1 MELKSVM
8 NSPGLWIA
16 SSFMVI
22 VILMQSALFLKKAL
36 AAAKE
41 LNMSRERYMAGIRSA
56 AVTSIGPSLGPV
68 IVLVALI
75 ALIGAPST
83 WLSLCNIG
91 AARTE
96 LAVATMGA
104 RAAGVDIQSVD
115 FGLLAFSYALWAIA
129 LNNTGWMAM
138 SLLTTSRMASI
149 IKTVNKKYDPQ
160 YVKVLMGS
168 TVVGLFAALV
178 APAVVNSK
186 MVIHKGNLIA
196 AVASVIS
203 MLVIS
208 KVIAKYIPKMQE
220 LSLGISMIIGM
231 LAATALK

>member
-1 MELKSVM
+1 
-8 NSPGLWIA
+8 
-16 SSFMVI
+16 
-22 VILMQSALFLKKAL
+22 
-36 AAAKE
+36 
-41 LNMSRERYMAGIRSA
+41 
-56 AVTSIGPSLGPV
+56 
-68 IVLVALI
+68 
-75 ALIGAPST
+75 
-83 WLSLCNIG
+83 
-91 AARTE
+91 
-96 LAVATMGA
+96 
-104 RAAGVDIQSVD
+104 
-115 FGLLAFSYALWAIA
+115 
-129 LNNTGWMAM
+129 M

-186 MVIHKGNLIA
+186 MAIHKGNLIA

-208 KVIAKYIPKMQE
+208 KVIARYIPKMQE

-231 LAATALK
+231 LAATAFK